1 MAINENII
9 AAYLDGT
16 VTYQQADNAV
26 GGLSVADNAI
36 IIEASHD
43 DDTIALIAEGA
54 DPQQWVDELAPLDN
68 FQLPDLP
75 IIAQEA
81 EDNDNTDE
89 FEIVE
94 YTDDT
99 DLTPSPATE
108 ADDTFGSDP
117 QTGITDFPDN
127 TDLPDF
133 DTTDID

>member
-26 GGLSVADNAI
+26 GGLSAADNAL

-54 DPQQWVDELAPLDN
+54 DPQQWSDELATLDN

-81 EDNDNTDE
+81 DDNTDE

-94 YTDDT
+94 YTDNT

-108 ADDTFGSDP
+108 ADDTFDSDP

-133 DTTDID
+133 DTTDMD